1 MLTAKEVPDMEHMIK
16 TAKWIDRLCLVLFA
30 ATAVS
35 AALVIGGLVLPAA
48 GAAVPVIFPG
58 TAAGTGFAL
67 VSAVLSFGAF
77 LAGIA
82 LVRQILRPM
91 KDGRPFCGVVTRNLR
106 RLGILTLICAVL
118 DLGCQTFGAGLIA
131 RTMAAAGEGAEMVV
145 SHRWS
150 PLLLIGAALLFL
162 MSYVFRYGEE
172 LQQLSDE
179 TL

>member
-1 MLTAKEVPDMEHMIK
+1 MEHMIK
-16 TAKWIDRLCLVLFA
+16 TARWIDRLCLVLFA

-35 AALVIGGLVLPAA
+35 AALVIGGLILRPESVSHAEPAGISLA
-48 GAAVPVIFPG
+48 
-58 TAAGTGFAL
+58 
-67 VSAVLSFGAF
+67 SAVLSFGAF

-91 KDGRPFCGVVTRNLR
+91 KDGRPFCGVVTRNLQ

>member
-1 MLTAKEVPDMEHMIK
+1 MEHMIK
-16 TAKWIDRLCLVLFA
+16 TARWIDRLCLVLFA

-35 AALVIGGLVLPAA
+35 AALVIGGLVLR
-48 GAAVPVIFPG
+48 PG
-58 TAAGTGFAL
+58 TGPVGISLA
-67 VSAVLSFGAF
+67 SAIVSFGAF

>member
-1 MLTAKEVPDMEHMIK
+1 MEHMIK
-16 TAKWIDRLCLVLFA
+16 TARWIDRLCLVLFA

-35 AALVIGGLVLPAA
+35 AALVIGGLILRPESVSHAE
-48 GAAVPVIFPG
+48 PVGISL
-58 TAAGTGFAL
+58 A
-67 VSAVLSFGAF
+67 SAVLSFGAF